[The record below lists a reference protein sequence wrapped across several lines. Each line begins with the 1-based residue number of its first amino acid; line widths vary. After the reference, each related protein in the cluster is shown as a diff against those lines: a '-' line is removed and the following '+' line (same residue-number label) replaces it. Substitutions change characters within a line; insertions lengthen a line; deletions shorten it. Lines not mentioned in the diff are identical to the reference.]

1 MLDLRSDANEK
12 LAMKVMKIGTAGR
25 LVIQS
30 WKFAKSMNVGLL
42 LVTFYLGA
50 KDLDYALG
58 IGPQKATLSTG
69 CAL

>member
-1 MLDLRSDANEK
+1 
-12 LAMKVMKIGTAGR
+12 MKVMKIGTAR
-25 LVIQS
+25 RWVIQS

-58 IGPQKATLSTG
+58 TGPQKVTLSTG
-69 CAL
+69 CSL